1 MRVRGGV
8 WRAGEGGGS
17 ADSAICVHRAGGRT
31 GTVALVLFRW
41 LNVGLLLLKSLV
53 FLTLTHIRLVLLKWF
68 CRMASQGRVL
78 LFGVTGGGFKAGI
91 RSCHA
96 VHAPETL
103 PVLCMG

>member
-1 MRVRGGV
+1 VATTGGPTLPILKAVRGV
-8 WRAGEGGGS
+8 IFSSSS
-17 ADSAICVHRAGGRT
+17 AALDDVLVSDSA
-31 GTVALVLFRW
+31 
-41 LNVGLLLLKSLV
+41 
-53 FLTLTHIRLVLLKWF
+53 LTLPARGRREHSHIRLVLLKWF

>member
-17 ADSAICVHRAGGRT
+17 ARSACAAQDGRT

-53 FLTLTHIRLVLLKWF
+53 FLTLTVLTVQHCF
-68 CRMASQGRVL
+68 PSNV
-78 LFGVTGGGFKAGI
+78 
-91 RSCHA
+91 
-96 VHAPETL
+96 
-103 PVLCMG
+103 